1 MRLFENM
8 SLLNNSQARRIR
20 TRDEF
25 DISGRREC
33 SKKSVQQGR
42 SPFDARSVHPVRE
55 HGKRATCL
63 RVAASAKAGN
73 AAGGFFQH
81 SQYDQAWTEL
91 KV

>member
-1 MRLFENM
+1 MV
-8 SLLNNSQARRIR
+8 
-20 TRDEF
+20 
-25 DISGRREC
+25 
-33 SKKSVQQGR
+33 KKVAQQGR
-42 SPFDARSVHPVRE
+42 SRFDARSVLSVRE